1 VVVVSL
7 CSLRADHVGAY
18 GSALRTPAMDRVAAA
33 GTRFERA
40 YAASPFTLASLT
52 AVLTGRF
59 PSTTG
64 VLSWGQG
71 LGETTTLPEVL
82 GLYGY
87 ATGAFTVD
95 AASGL
100 RPEYGLDRGFQ
111 RMSVVEPPAGTP
123 DGRSADDPGTPGATA
138 AELVAWIE
146 AASTARPLFALLH
159 SRSAHYPFVV
169 SPEGADADPTGV
181 TRALWEE
188 GRGTATEELPGR
200 AGGRAKRHAVRQRED
215 PVKTA
220 MDAAGDA
227 GWPVWKAAYAAAV
240 ERTDHDVAAVLDVL
254 ERTGRSDRTVVV
266 VVGDHGESLGE
277 QDELLHGDGDF
288 EGVARVPLIVA
299 VPGVAPSVSSGLVS
313 HVDLLP
319 TVLELVGAA
328 PPAGIDGVSAAPL
341 IAGEAQVRGTVLV
354 EGGVGAR
361 RDDATPRGAVITPR
375 WSLLRQDWGCGGAER
390 PRPGGP
396 PPKARTCLYDLQADP
411 RQAHDVAD
419 EHPEVVEDLLA
430 RWDGFREA
438 RAGSSVAEELRLDPE
453 FVALLQASG
462 YDFRADP

>member
-1 VVVVSL
+1 
-7 CSLRADHVGAY
+7 
-18 GSALRTPAMDRVAAA
+18 M
-33 GTRFERA
+33 
-40 YAASPFTLASLT
+40 
-52 AVLTGRF
+52 
-59 PSTTG
+59 
-64 VLSWGQG
+64 
-71 LGETTTLPEVL
+71 
-82 GLYGY
+82 
-87 ATGAFTVD
+87 
-95 AASGL
+95 
-100 RPEYGLDRGFQ
+100 
-111 RMSVVEPPAGTP
+111 
-123 DGRSADDPGTPGATA
+123 
-138 AELVAWIE
+138 
-146 AASTARPLFALLH
+146 
-159 SRSAHYPFVV
+159 
-169 SPEGADADPTGV
+169 
-181 TRALWEE
+181 
-188 GRGTATEELPGR
+188 
-200 AGGRAKRHAVRQRED
+200 
-215 PVKTA
+215 
-220 MDAAGDA
+220 
-227 GWPVWKAAYAAAV
+227 
-240 ERTDHDVAAVLDVL
+240 
-254 ERTGRSDRTVVV
+254 
-266 VVGDHGESLGE
+266 
-277 QDELLHGDGDF
+277 
-288 EGVARVPLIVA
+288 PLIVA